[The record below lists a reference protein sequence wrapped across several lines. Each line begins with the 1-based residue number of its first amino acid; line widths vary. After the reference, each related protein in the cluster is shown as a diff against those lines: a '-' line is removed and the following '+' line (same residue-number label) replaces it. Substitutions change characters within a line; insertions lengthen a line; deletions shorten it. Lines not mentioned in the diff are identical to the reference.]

1 MLRTHSP
8 LSARIATSASFDLH
22 VLSTPPAFILSQ
34 DQTLRMTSTSL
45 PERRPVYVWRL
56 LIDCRVHDPAVGSTV
71 PPKWDSHPKLLTMV
85 LLPTTLQLLR
95 CRSRQPVSAGARA
108 GRILPPRAAAVKRD
122 TKTDANMFVRI
133 GPVSGSLS
141 LSCLVYR
148 WLVPLTN

>member
-45 PERRPVYVWRL
+45 PEGRPVYVWRL
-56 LIDCRVHDPAVGSTV
+56 LIDYRVHDPAVGSTV
-71 PPKWDSHPKLLTMV
+71 PPKWNDHPKLLTMV
-85 LLPTTLQLLR
+85 LSSYHSSVVKVPLTPRL
-95 CRSRQPVSAGARA
+95 SAGARA
-108 GRILPPRAAAVKRD
+108 GRILPPHAAAVKRD
-122 TKTDANMFVRI
+122 TKTDANIFVRI
-133 GPVSGSLS
+133 GPVTGSLS

>member
-8 LSARIATSASFDLH
+8 LNARIATSASFDLH

-34 DQTLRMTSTSL
+34 DQTLRMTSSV
-45 PERRPVYVWRL
+45 RRLTWRL

-71 PPKWDSHPKLLTMV
+71 PPKWDRHPKLLTMV

-95 CRSRQPVSAGARA
+95 CRSRQSISAGARA

-122 TKTDANMFVRI
+122 TKTDANIFVRI
-133 GPVSGSLS
+133 GPVTGSLS